1 MSEYGAFMGEVG
13 GGEGSRCNY
22 TRRLDTYGCGCA
34 HDCRY
39 CYAKALLEF
48 RGLWH
53 PDDPRVADLLKVRD
67 ALDGI
72 PAGTVLRLG
81 GLTDCLQ
88 PCERDHLVTLRTLEA
103 MFERGIHALL
113 VTKSHLCGESPWREV
128 LASPLAHVQVS
139 VTSTSDEPNAFGERA
154 SAPSLRMRAVSRLAD
169 QGTDVQVRLSPYVP
183 ELVDLDLLAS
193 CHDRVLVEFLRVNGN
208 IRRDMPGIDT
218 SGHTL
223 CLAGYRHLP
232 LRRKRAML
240 APVIERF
247 AEVSVCEDVFSHWSV
262 WNNSVNHNPAD
273 CCNLRGVTRDSD
285 T

>member
-1 MSEYGAFMGEVG
+1 MDPMEYRAFMGDVG
-13 GGEGSRCNY
+13 GGEGSRCRY

-39 CYAKALLEF
+39 CYARSLLEF

-53 PDDPRVADLLKVRD
+53 PEDPHVADLRKVTE
-67 ALDGI
+67 ALDVI
-72 PAGTVLRLG
+72 PSGTVLRLG

-88 PCERDHLVTLRTLEA
+88 PCERDHLVTLHVLEA

-139 VTSTSDEPNAFGERA
+139 VTSTSDEPNVFGERA

-183 ELVDLDLLAS
+183 DLVDLDVLAS
-193 CHDRVLVEFLRVNGN
+193 CHDRVLVEFLRVNGS
-208 IRRDMPGIDT
+208 IRKLLPGLDLRPY
-218 SGHTL
+218 TL
-223 CLAGYRHLP
+223 RLGGYRHLP
-232 LRRKRAML
+232 LRTKREWL
-240 APVIERF
+240 APVVDRF
-247 AEVSVCEDVFSHWSV
+247 REVSVCEDVFSHWAV
-262 WNNSVNHNPAD
+262 WQDTVNTNPSD
-273 CCNLRGVTRDSD
+273 CCNLKGVPCKE
-285 T
+285 